1 MSEFKLNELQAR
13 HSIRNFTPGDL
24 SEDIRKK
31 LSAEVS
37 MINCH
42 EAGLNFQLC
51 FNDPEPFRGFTRSY
65 GMFQG
70 VRNYLAAVIDP
81 SFPDTYERAG
91 YFGEQFV
98 MAAQRLG
105 VGTCFVGGTFSSS
118 HVGAR
123 MEVYEKLPFLI
134 AFGIPEQKQGGL
146 AAMMK
151 KMMGNRKPD
160 FRTFFAGTDAEYEEA
175 KRQLPFLDL
184 ALQAVACAPS
194 SLNKRPVRLKMV
206 EEDGKPQLVA
216 FTEKRDDKT
225 AIDLGIAKCNVAL
238 AIDGIWNWGQNS
250 NFEC

>member
-1 MSEFKLNELQAR
+1 
-13 HSIRNFTPGDL
+13 
-24 SEDIRKK
+24 
-31 LSAEVS
+31 

-65 GMFQG
+65 GMFHG

-81 SFPDTYERAG
+81 TFPDAYERAG

-98 MAAQRLG
+98 MAAQRKG
-105 VGTCFVGGTFSSS
+105 VGSCFVGGTFSAS

-151 KMMGNRKPD
+151 RFIGGRSTD
-160 FRTFFAGTDAEYEEA
+160 FRSFFAGTDEDYEKA
-175 KRQLPFLDL
+175 RKRLPYLDT

-194 SLNKRPVRLKMV
+194 SLNKRPVRLQMV
-206 EEDGKPQLVA
+206 EVDGAQRLSA
-216 FTEKRDDKT
+216 FTGKRDDKT

-238 AIDGIWNWGQNS
+238 VTDGIWEWGQEKS
-250 NFEC
+250 YFHRASLL